1 MKLGA
6 ICWALGL
13 ALLASGQAA
22 AQQVNFPTKPI
33 HILVPLAAGSGAD
46 MYSRF
51 FGKKLSEILNVPVI
65 VENKLGGGGAV
76 AIQAVKN
83 DPPDGYTIFMGSN
96 SPAAANVATIKNLP
110 YDPLKDLRPISG
122 MTRSMAVFMVSN
134 QSPLKTM
141 DDLLKRG
148 RQQPPLNIGYYTHGY
163 QLAGAQLTVKAELI
177 TQPVMYKGLAQVMTD
192 VIGNQVDMAVVDST
206 GSVSTAV
213 SGKVRALLVTGTNR
227 HPELPDVPTL
237 VESGYPEAV
246 HYSWTA
252 FFVNPKTPDAIVS
265 ILADAMKKALAQP
278 DSIAFIEQTGA
289 EPMPLDPQQMRA
301 FQESEIK
308 RFIKAAQ
315 SINFKAED

>member
-6 ICWALGL
+6 KCLALGL

-76 AIQAVKN
+76 AIQTVKN

-134 QSPLKTM
+134 QSTLRTM

-148 RQQPPLNIGYYTHGY
+148 HQQPPLNIGYYTHGY

-177 TQPVMYKGLAQVMTD
+177 TQPVMYKGLSQVMAD

-237 VESGYPEAV
+237 VESGYPEAI

-252 FFVNPKTPDAIVS
+252 FFVNAKTPDAIVS
-265 ILADAMKKALAQP
+265 VLADAMKKALAQP